1 MVECPCS
8 RRWMSFLI
16 IVQVVL
22 CGSCGSRDAGVL
34 RPAHPYIDD
43 WESLPAAVRSRKI
56 PRIERFRKDGK
67 ELVFLATT
75 HESNPASETFGLI
88 REELARGNHEL
99 VIVEGVPTQLGLSNR
114 VYLSQIA
121 PKPGEPHAWP
131 GENAYAAWSAH
142 QKGIPVLGGEPS
154 RRELQQALAQVGITT
169 RDLIYFFV
177 VSNILPLR
185 RAGVKVNAGSDG
197 YLEQALTDARRGFQV
212 VASDG
217 LSVEDF
223 RKWFEE
229 GNGRPFALDLVTLQ
243 ECAPY
248 GRSSLRTNRIS
259 FRWEQFRNRHLL
271 DLIARSFRQRKRVL
285 VVFGGGHFLEL
296 QRALHKMFAG

>member
-1 MVECPCS
+1 MAKSPCS
-8 RRWMSFLI
+8 CRWLSFLV
-16 IVQVVL
+16 IVPIVFCV
-22 CGSCGSRDAGVL
+22 SCGRRDAGAL
-34 RPAHPYIDD
+34 RPAHQFIDD
-43 WESLPAAVRSRKI
+43 WESLPAAVRGRKL
-56 PRIERFRKDGK
+56 PRIERFRKNGK

-75 HESNPASETFGLI
+75 HESNPASETFRLI
-88 REELARGNHEL
+88 RQELARGNHDL

-121 PKPGEPHAWP
+121 PKPGGPHAWP

-154 RRELQQALAQVGITT
+154 RRELQQALVHVGITT

-185 RAGVKVNAGSDG
+185 RAGVKVNAGFDG
-197 YLEQALTDARRGFQV
+197 YLEQALADGRRGFQV
-212 VASDG
+212 LASDG

-229 GNGRPFALDLVTLQ
+229 GNGRPFALDSVTLQ

-248 GRSSLRTNRIS
+248 GRSSLKTNRIS

-271 DLIARSFRQRKRVL
+271 DLIARSFSQRKRVL
-285 VVFGGGHFLEL
+285 VVYGGGHFLEL
-296 QRALHKMFAG
+296 QRALHKMFDG